1 MPQPPQFRRPRRT
14 GRCPRALA
22 ALLLTAG
29 VAACSGGPAGVA
41 ARDPLENLPLRATPV
56 PDEPDHAAHDLA
68 VAALAG
74 DARDTRVKQKRLEA
88 VERLH
93 QVTGAPPSGLPTY
106 GQHLADATQSDA
118 IEYRRASHELLRR
131 DDVPPALRRKLE
143 LEIAD
148 DPLQLA
154 DDRIRDS
161 RRARLARAVNAITQA
176 LGRSLTMAA
185 LAPLRLAQA
194 VIGVAVAEHVDDPIS
209 IQERQALAHWKQY
222 VETHPGSPEAAKL
235 LARIETLQRRWF
247 HMKRERSV
255 RASRRA
261 LEGGQDELALVLAS
275 KALLYAAED
284 REAAKLR
291 DEAERRVFA
300 RRAARARSL
309 EAVPMAAGERG
320 DPLVDAL
327 ARALLDPHG
336 DVAGAARALLADGG
350 ADGPYADE
358 ARFAEALAAGERG
371 DESRMWKLLDS
382 VAGADLDDRNM
393 ARHAHQLV
401 ASPETNPYAA
411 FQRSRIDRVEKQ
423 AGFILFGPL
432 AGGARD
438 RDLPRA
444 LEWLLEGPALVG
456 TLGGIPARLAQS
468 ATVGT
473 APAKAP
479 ALHAH
484 RYLERFPDG
493 EHAPDLRRWL
503 VDYYAGAGNPFRAY
517 SVARSGAGVDDE
529 RRAELEHDATRQMLE
544 SARKQPR
551 RDLRLAM
558 LGQIAEQHA
567 DTDAGREAAALAHAE
582 FEKATAQAVRISR
595 GFLIENPVVAGPAGI
610 GLRPVLLDENP
621 HNGELHPDGVR
632 LIGGRVLEFSL
643 LAASGDDDDPPE
655 TLRREV
661 SEERL
666 GRLIALLEETATR
679 NALIDPDNDLAP
691 DARRDHFFERA
702 KLGVAD
708 GTRMRASASS
718 TYAFVGMR
726 EKYGMVRSRESI
738 LPFELV
744 VQGSFPDLGLGAFPR
759 LRMPKTTPDA
769 ILFK

>member
-1 MPQPPQFRRPRRT
+1 V
-14 GRCPRALA
+14 
-22 ALLLTAG
+22 LLTAG
-29 VAACSGGPAGVA
+29 LAACSGGPAGLA
-41 ARDPLENLPLRATPV
+41 ARDPLERLRLRATPV

-74 DARDTRVKQKRLEA
+74 DAGDTQAQQKRLEA

-93 QVTGAPPSGLPTY
+93 QLAGAPRSGLPAY
-106 GQHLADATQSDA
+106 GQHLTDATQSDA
-118 IEYRRASHELLRR
+118 IAYRRASHELLQRG
-131 DDVPPALRRKLE
+131 DAPPALRRKLE

-161 RRARLARAVNAITQA
+161 RRARMARAVNALTQA
-176 LGRSLTMAA
+176 LGRSLSMAA

-194 VIGVAVAEHVDDPIS
+194 AIGIAVAEHVDDPIS
-209 IQERQALAHWKQY
+209 VQERQALAHWKQY
-222 VETHPGSPEAAKL
+222 VETHPGSPETAKL
-235 LARIETLQRRWF
+235 LARIEALQQSWF
-247 HMKRERSV
+247 AMKRERSV
-255 RASRRA
+255 RAARQA
-261 LEGGQDELALVLAS
+261 LDGGQDELALVLAS

-291 DEAERRVFA
+291 DEAEARVFA

-309 EAVPMAAGERG
+309 EAAPLDPGERG
-320 DPLVDAL
+320 DPLVGAL
-327 ARALLDPHG
+327 ARALLDPQG
-336 DVAGAARALLADGG
+336 DVIGAARALLAEGG
-350 ADGPYADE
+350 PQGSYADE

-371 DESRMWKLLDS
+371 DESRMWELLDK
-382 VAGADLDDRNM
+382 VAGEDLDDRNM
-393 ARHAHQLV
+393 ARHARQLV
-401 ASPETNPYAA
+401 TSPDTHPYAA
-411 FQRSRIDRVEKQ
+411 FQRSRIDRVERQ

-468 ATVGT
+468 ATVGA
-473 APAKAP
+473 APARAP
-479 ALHAH
+479 ALHAR

-493 EHAPDLRRWL
+493 EHAADLRRWL
-503 VDYYAGAGNPFRAY
+503 VDYYVDAGNPFHAY
-517 SVARSGAGVDDE
+517 SIARSGAGVDDE
-529 RRAELEHDATRQMLE
+529 RRTELEHAATRQMLE

-551 RDLRLAM
+551 RDLRVAM
-558 LGQIAEQHA
+558 LSQIAEQHP
-567 DTDAGREAAALAHAE
+567 DTESGREAAALAHEELAT
-582 FEKATAQAVRISR
+582 ATAQSIRISR
-595 GFLIENPVVAGPAGI
+595 GFLIENPVVAGPSGV

-666 GRLIALLEETATR
+666 ARLIALLEETAAR

-708 GTRMRASASS
+708 EAGIRASASS
-718 TYAFVGMR
+718 SYAFIGMR

-769 ILFK
+769 VLFQ